1 MAITNLSEPLKIGPV
16 TLPNRVFLAP
26 MSGVTDAPFRR
37 LVKELGAGLVVS
49 EMVASQALAT
59 SAKGFHRKVDMDG
72 LECKVIQ
79 LAGREAYWM
88 GEGAKI
94 AEDMGAHMIDINMG
108 CPARNVTNGLSG
120 SALMRNPEHA
130 LRLIEAVVESATVPV
145 TLKMRLGW
153 DHSNLNA
160 PEIAHRAEDAGI
172 RMVSVHG
179 RTRNQFYKGQA
190 DWRQVR
196 RVKQAVSIPV
206 IVNGDILNAEDAK
219 TALEQSGADGV
230 MLGRAVIGSPWLPG
244 ELARG
249 RVGEKS
255 SLDRSGRGQIAIQH
269 FNDTLLHYGQ
279 ELGARVVRK
288 HLAAYVAQ
296 NPLPGMNIK
305 SWRKALCRDHAPTKI
320 DQLLHEFFSTA
331 PSVEVS

>member
-1 MAITNLSEPLKIGPV
+1 MTIANLSKPLQIGPV

-26 MSGVTDAPFRR
+26 MSGITDAPFRR
-37 LVKELGAGLVVS
+37 LVKDLGAGLVVS
-49 EMVASQALAT
+49 EMVASKDLAT
-59 SAKGFHRKVDMDG
+59 SAKGFRRKVDMDG

-79 LAGREAYWM
+79 LAGREARWM

-120 SALMRNPEHA
+120 SALMRDPDNA
-130 LRLIEAVVESATVPV
+130 LRLIEAVIENVSVPV

-153 DHSNLNA
+153 DHANLNA
-160 PEIAHRAEDAGI
+160 PDIARRAEEAGI
-172 RMVSVHG
+172 LMVSVHG
-179 RTRNQFYKGQA
+179 RTRNQFYKGHA

-196 RVKQAVSIPV
+196 KVKDAVSIPV
-206 IVNGDILNAEDAK
+206 IVNGDIMNAEDAK
-219 TALEQSGADGV
+219 AALEQSGADGV
-230 MLGRAVIGSPWLPG
+230 MLGRAVVGSPWLPG

-249 RVGEKS
+249 GEEIH
-255 SLDRSGRGQIAIQH
+255 LDRANRGQIAVQH
-269 FNDTLLHYGQ
+269 FNDTLRHYGQ

-296 NPLPGMNIK
+296 NPLPDLNIQA
-305 SWRKALCRDHAPTKI
+305 WRKALCRDNAPAKI
-320 DQLLHEFFSTA
+320 DQLLQEFFSFA
-331 PSVEVS
+331 PAVEVS